1 MAVTGARL
9 GPLRPQTEPGAFLSP
24 PGAPDSPESSEP
36 CPEAPQ
42 PSPER
47 GPRGSGPE
55 PRTEGTRAQAS
66 SRCQAA
72 PRPEALSCPPPEGG
86 QTPHLC
92 SHSAAGLGAGEAGI
106 APQPW
111 GPSAGLLTLA
121 SPGSLDSRPVPAT
134 VLSFWLPAGSRLF
147 PPRPVPPTNTRLG
160 SQQPWTGV
168 VVAQSLLL
176 VPSSSS
182 VSADT
187 WLGGAPEE
195 GGGLMGE

>member
-1 MAVTGARL
+1 MAVTAARL
-9 GPLRPQTEPGAFLSP
+9 GPQPRTEPGAFLSP
-24 PGAPDSPESSEP
+24 PRCPDSPESSGR

-47 GPRGSGPE
+47 GPRGSGPV

-72 PRPEALSCPPPEGG
+72 PRPEALSCPPEGG
-86 QTPHLC
+86 QTPHLFA
-92 SHSAAGLGAGEAGI
+92 HSAAGLGAGEAGI

-111 GPSAGLLTLA
+111 GPGAGPLSLA
-121 SPGSLDSRPVPAT
+121 SPGSPDSGPVPAR

-160 SQQPWTGV
+160 SQQPWTGA
-168 VVAQSLLL
+168 VAQSLLL
-176 VPSSSS
+176 FPSSSS
-182 VSADT
+182 FSADT
-187 WLGGAPEE
+187 WLGGALERVVA
-195 GGGLMGE
+195 

>member
-66 SRCQAA
+66 SRGQAA
-72 PRPEALSCPPPEGG
+72 PRPEVLSCPPPEGG

-147 PPRPVPPTNTRLG
+147 PPPPVPTPDLG
-160 SQQPWTGV
+160 ASSPGLEWWWL
-168 VVAQSLLL
+168 S
-176 VPSSSS
+176 PSSSS
-182 VSADT
+182 PPPPPSLLT
-187 WLGGAPEE
+187 PGWE
-195 GGGLMGE
+195 GPLKRVVA